1 MSWISRDLFL
11 LFNNVDI
18 EQNCEVGRVCL
29 WDPASHFLY
38 FTFSFWHVYSQ
49 KPSTF
54 SLSPTAHRPASRP
67 PPRPPHFLSP
77 VSYKMRSQAL
87 LRINV
92 LTYPGWRAFYWES
105 EPLSSSSPK
114 QASPAVELQASVCQR
129 GRILWVCRF
138 PNLLSSSPHPRPAS
152 PLPPPA
158 TAQVSTHM
166 MRLLMAL
173 KLSQWGHIFLFS
185 RIWVL
190 LYRWGVSL

>member
-11 LFNNVDI
+11 LFNKVDI

-38 FTFSFWHVYSQ
+38 FTFSFLACLL
-49 KPSTF
+49 PETFNLFLIPNSTQTC
-54 SLSPTAHRPASRP
+54 LL
-67 PPRPPHFLSP
+67 PPHFLSP

-105 EPLSSSSPK
+105 EPLLSSSPK
-114 QASPAVELQASVCQR
+114 QASPAVELQASVCLR
-129 GRILWVCRF
+129 GSILWVCRF
-138 PNLLSSSPHPRPAS
+138 PNLLSPRP
-152 PLPPPA
+152 PHPA
-158 TAQVSTHM
+158 TAQVSTHVV
-166 MRLLMAL
+166 RLLMAL